1 MKVVNWSAIHTKK
14 EIHWFTFFLRVLSF
28 FYGLAIQC
36 MLALYR
42 TGFLRSKYL
51 PAYVISVG
59 NITTGGTG
67 KTPFVAMLANLA
79 KTHGFKVAILSR
91 GYKGKRSNES
101 LVVSDG
107 EKMMASV
114 NDAGDEPVLLS
125 KKLSAVPVL
134 ISKKRYKIGS
144 LAIKLFNP
152 DLLLLDDGYQHISLH
167 RDMNILLI
175 DGKRQFGNR
184 SLLPLGPLREPIEQI
199 KRADIIIITKCTDR
213 HSGADLV
220 DYFQKTFPEKSIFR
234 SGHFPDQIIFPL
246 IGKAYQP
253 NILKEKNVVAFSGIA
268 HPNDFLEMVKSLGA
282 NVIHHK
288 AFSDHHF
295 FNDSEI
301 EELVAFKKAFHA
313 DFLLT
318 TEKDWIRINGKR
330 SADLDIAFLT
340 IKMRLIPDTDI
351 FFDTIKRRICRS
363 NVKKDASEIKS
374 KHSEA

>member
-1 MKVVNWSAIHTKK
+1 MKVVNWSTIHTTR
-14 EIHWFTFFLRVLSF
+14 EIHWFTFLLRVLSF

-36 MLALYR
+36 RLVVYK
-42 TGFLRSKYL
+42 TGLLRSKHL
-51 PAYVISVG
+51 PAYVMSVG

-67 KTPFVAMLANLA
+67 KTPFVAMLAKLA
-79 KTHGFKVAILSR
+79 KTHGFRVAILSR

-107 EKMMASV
+107 EKMVASV
-114 NDAGDEPVLLS
+114 NEAGDEPVLLAN
-125 KKLSAVPVL
+125 KLSSVPVL

-144 LAIKLFNP
+144 LAIKLFNS

-175 DGKRQFGNR
+175 DAKRQFGNR
-184 SLLPLGPLREPIEQI
+184 SLLPLGPLREPIGEI
-199 KRADIIIITKCTDR
+199 KRADIIVITKCTER

-220 DYFQKTFPEKSIFR
+220 DCFEKTFPAKSIFR

-246 IGKAYQP
+246 FGKAYQP
-253 NILKEKNVVAFSGIA
+253 SILKEKSVVAFSGIA
-268 HPNDFLEMVKSLGA
+268 HPDDFLEMVKSLGA

-288 AFSDHHF
+288 TFSDHHF
-295 FNDSEI
+295 FSDSEI
-301 EELVAFKKAFHA
+301 EELVALKKAFHA

-318 TEKDWIRINGKR
+318 TEKDWTRINGKR

-340 IKMRLIPDTDI
+340 IKMKLISDTDI
-351 FFDTIKRRICRS
+351 FFDTIKQKICRS
-363 NVKKDASEIKS
+363 NVKKDASEVKS
-374 KHSEA
+374 